1 MDITRT
7 DIGLFITIPTG
18 KETLVDA
25 WLTAISAIITVK
37 YEPTPAYDP
46 DVVPEAIA
54 PAVYDIVARAI
65 AQRLSDIT
73 PGSGRDPRV
82 KSQTINGAAAS
93 YFDSAQSSSWFSSS
107 DLADLGILFGVGTVT
122 SLRTPA
128 PDGVRFGNLS
138 RPAYTDPFLDT
149 GVII

>member
-1 MDITRT
+1 MEITRD
-7 DIGLFITIPTG
+7 DIAPFITIPVG
-18 KETLVDA
+18 KEDLVDA

-65 AQRLSDIT
+65 AQRLRDTSA
-73 PGSGRDPRV
+73 GSGTDPRV
-82 KSQTINGAAAS
+82 KAQAINGAS
-93 YFDSAQSSSWFSSS
+93 VQYFDSAQSSSWFSSS

-138 RPAYTDPFLDT
+138 QSAYTDPFLDT